1 MGRPI
6 IAEAIVTGKKKE
18 SVVQCA
24 LEACRI
30 LDRHGELRK
39 ATHGA
44 CDVITVLCVKKSSR
58 VLSVSSAESRQRKQK
73 NWADN
78 DFYDS
83 DDDTYLDRTGDVE
96 RKRDTRM
103 KKFGKDAQ
111 KALTYDAI
119 VSGRSKPVSRGLF

>member
-1 MGRPI
+1 M
-6 IAEAIVTGKKKE
+6 
-18 SVVQCA
+18 
-24 LEACRI
+24 
-30 LDRHGELRK
+30 
-39 ATHGA
+39 
-44 CDVITVLCVKKSSR
+44 
-58 VLSVSSAESRQRKQK
+58 SSAESRQRKQK

-103 KKFGKDAQ
+103 KKFGRDAQ

>member
-1 MGRPI
+1 MVR
-6 IAEAIVTGKKKE
+6 VT
-18 SVVQCA
+18 SLLYVNA
-24 LEACRI
+24 S
-30 LDRHGELRK
+30 
-39 ATHGA
+39 A
-44 CDVITVLCVKKSSR
+44 CDLF
-58 VLSVSSAESRQRKQK
+58 VSSAESRQRKQK

-103 KKFGKDAQ
+103 KKFGRDAQ